1 MSVAGGVWLV
11 DLLWYNTA
19 LSVTTT
25 GAQAFTTPTWPA
37 RDVNGSTNG
46 EGVEF
51 GILATATMGNPA
63 VTNTTASYTD
73 SDGNAGATA
82 TIASVAASL
91 TAGSVV
97 PFQLAAGDKG
107 VRSIQSV
114 TLGTNYVSGTM
125 SIIAFRRIAFVPVPV
140 INTGQA
146 AMFAS
151 NPGVRLYDGSCLHVW
166 QLPTATT
173 ATTVHGVVTMA
184 ER

>member
-1 MSVAGGVWLV
+1 
-11 DLLWYNTA
+11 
-19 LSVTTT
+19 
-25 GAQAFTTPTWPA
+25 
-37 RDVNGSTNG
+37 
-46 EGVEF
+46 
-51 GILATATMGNPA
+51 
-63 VTNTTASYTD
+63 
-73 SDGNAGATA
+73 
-82 TIASVAASL
+82 
-91 TAGSVV
+91 V

-151 NPGVRLYDGSCLHVW
+151 NPGVRLYDGSCLHLW

-173 ATTVHGVVTMA
+173 ATTVMGVATFA